1 MSALAITAVNA
12 IALYIMGK
20 NPKVKTP
27 QILYRI
33 NLAVADIIVGI
44 SVFIPSIYFA
54 KERFGKVATVSSENI
69 SFINQAAMTT
79 NKVGGF
85 VSFIGFVSWLFL
97 LVSMFTL
104 VAASFD
110 RVFATVFPA
119 RYVKRDK
126 CYVTIGVCVISWIVP
141 ISTLIDGLVNP
152 NYILTSPFFVVSD
165 ERIFRLQSVVGSF
178 VMLVLM
184 LANSSIVLL
193 VLYFHNR
200 FVC

>member
-1 MSALAITAVNA
+1 MSALSITTVNA

-44 SVFIPSIYFA
+44 SVFVPSIYFA

-69 SFINQAAMTT
+69 SFINQAATT
-79 NKVGGF
+79 TDKAWGF
-85 VSFIGFVSWLFL
+85 VNFIGFVTWLSIS
-97 LVSMFTL
+97 VSIFTL
-104 VAASFD
+104 VSASCD
-110 RVFATVFPA
+110 RVFATSFPA
-119 RYVKRDK
+119 RYVKRK
-126 CYVTIGVCVISWIVP
+126 IFYVTIGVCVMTWLVP
-141 ISTLIDGLVNP
+141 ISMLIDGLVNS
-152 NYILTSPFFVVSD
+152 NYVSSPFFVVTY
-165 ERIFRLQSVVGSF
+165 EKRNLIFATLVSVV
-178 VMLVLM
+178 VLILM